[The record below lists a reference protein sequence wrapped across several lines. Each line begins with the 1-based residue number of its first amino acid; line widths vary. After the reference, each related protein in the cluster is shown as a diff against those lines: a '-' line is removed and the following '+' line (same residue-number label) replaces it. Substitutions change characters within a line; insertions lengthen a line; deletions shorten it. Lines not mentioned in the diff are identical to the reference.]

1 MADEQQDWR
10 LEVEVEGADKL
21 HSQLQHDEPL
31 GPGVVLSYDDDTL
44 FVYAPARTAL
54 DTARQA
60 IEAHLDG
67 RPASFV
73 VSHWDEGLGDVGDWW
88 RVDPPEPA
96 AEIARERAEHDAAER
111 VETRTVV
118 VTSGRFVRSWFEG
131 TVADEAREQGVE
143 LEIVEH
149 PHLLTTQ
156 VAFTLKG
163 PTRKVDG
170 IVADLR
176 GRAGEITRFESNPL
190 K

>member
-10 LEVEVEGADKL
+10 LQVEVDAAPEL
-21 HSQLQHDEPL
+21 HAQLHGGEPL
-31 GPGVVLSYDDDTL
+31 APGVVLSYDADTL
-44 FVYAPARTAL
+44 FAYAPTRDAL

-60 IEAHLDG
+60 IGARLDG
-67 RPASFV
+67 RPARFV
-73 VSHWDEGLGDVGDWW
+73 ISRWDDTLGDVGDWLS
-88 RVDPPEPA
+88 VDPPEPA
-96 AEIARERAEHDAAER
+96 AEVARERAEHEAAER

-131 TVADEAREQGVE
+131 TVTDEAREQGVE

-156 VAFTLKG
+156 VAFTLTG

-170 IVADLR
+170 VVADIR
-176 GRAGEITRFESNPL
+176 ARAGQVTLLESNPL